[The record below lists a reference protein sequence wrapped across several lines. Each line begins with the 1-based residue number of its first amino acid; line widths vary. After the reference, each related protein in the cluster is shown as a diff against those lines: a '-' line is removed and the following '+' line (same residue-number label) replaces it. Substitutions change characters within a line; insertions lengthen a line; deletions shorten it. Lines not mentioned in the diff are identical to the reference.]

1 MTTAN
6 TMATSNS
13 PISSMAD
20 RAHQAVDKAA
30 EKATPALERASTAAH
45 RTIDKVADAAAP
57 AAQWA
62 AESGKQLATK
72 STELTEV
79 ASEYVRGRPL
89 VAIGGAIAIGY
100 LIGRLTR

>member
-6 TMATSNS
+6 TMITPNPVSG
-13 PISSMAD
+13 IAD

-30 EKATPALERASTAAH
+30 ERAAPAIERASSVAH

-62 AESGKQLATK
+62 AESGRQIAAK
-72 STELTEV
+72 SSELTE
-79 ASEYVRGRPL
+79 ASSSLVRAQPL
-89 VAIGGAIAIGY
+89 ASIACALAIGY

>member
-6 TMATSNS
+6 TMATSNNAV
-13 PISSMAD
+13 SSMAD

-72 STELTEV
+72 SNELTEV
-79 ASEYVRGRPL
+79 ASDYVRGRPL
-89 VAIGGAIAIGY
+89 VAIAGAIAIGY
-100 LIGRLTR
+100 MLGRLTR